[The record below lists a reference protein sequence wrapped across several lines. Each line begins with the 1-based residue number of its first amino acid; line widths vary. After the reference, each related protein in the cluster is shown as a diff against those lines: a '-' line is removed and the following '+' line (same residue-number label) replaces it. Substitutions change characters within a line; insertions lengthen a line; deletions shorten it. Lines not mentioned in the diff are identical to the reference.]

1 MSNNSA
7 AWKKH
12 YKARDGPASTSPVPI
27 KVKKRRM
34 SSFGC
39 LSSPYTRRSSFLS
52 KAMLENES
60 LQCYKLHSHSSFY
73 SAGDSKHEN
82 LPAFSISLSESQG
95 FIWNQDLFASS
106 YQQSE
111 AGVDK
116 LLSMSDGSFLDD
128 EDTINP
134 IVDVIDVIL
143 SPNDYHSDE
152 EANVDMLKT
161 DNTNKGERIQE
172 VGTDQ
177 YGGCKSLNLHSF
189 NASNNTL
196 KNEREVEIGI
206 KINSINNL
214 NAAEYKDSNIYVSNL

>member
-1 MSNNSA
+1 
-7 AWKKH
+7 
-12 YKARDGPASTSPVPI
+12 
-27 KVKKRRM
+27 
-34 SSFGC
+34 
-39 LSSPYTRRSSFLS
+39 
-52 KAMLENES
+52 
-60 LQCYKLHSHSSFY
+60 
-73 SAGDSKHEN
+73 
-82 LPAFSISLSESQG
+82 
-95 FIWNQDLFASS
+95 
-106 YQQSE
+106 
-111 AGVDK
+111 
-116 LLSMSDGSFLDD
+116 MSDGSFLDD